1 MDVMINLTQIWLNQT
16 YSGRQ
21 GYIMLNLDDSDVK
34 GKTGWTTIYALTR
47 ALQIELGIT
56 ETADNF
62 GPSTQSRF
70 SKRFPNGI
78 IQQKDGEL
86 NADNIYGIIQGCLWC
101 KGYATGADTITT
113 HFYGGTGSA
122 VKSLKSDMGINS
134 SSSTITLNVMK
145 ALLSMDQYVL
155 LADYGGKSEIR
166 DIQRTLNAD
175 YQAYVGIVPC
185 DGIYGRAMNLGLIK
199 VLQAIEGYSVAD
211 ATGNFGNGTKSRLP
225 ILPDVSNPKAIT
237 LFRYCLTCNGYPAG
251 TSSVWDSSLV
261 SLVRSFQTEYFIPV
275 TGKGDVDTWMSLLLS
290 KGNEDRA
297 ASGCDCSTI
306 LDHSK
311 AQALY
316 NAGYRYVG
324 RYLTGTAGYDEH
336 PKNMTRTELEAIFSA
351 GLRVFAIFQE
361 GVADISHYTYEN
373 GFTDASKAVYAAS
386 TLGIPTGTILYF
398 AIDYDLMDGEISTT
412 AQQYF
417 RGVRDFLLV
426 SYLKYKAGVYGSR
439 NVCSKICAGGLA
451 ESSFVSDMSTG
462 FSGNMGYRIPA
473 NWAFDQFS
481 EYEFYYA
488 EGSFGLDKDAVS
500 GKYEGF
506 DHIISSAETVVP
518 APTMEDYEN
527 AALEIL
533 RTAKLIPVPQIGIE
547 FNKEF
552 TIDLGPVTVTFSAST
567 SDTFFVNDEPAT
579 WQDITVANDSFSV
592 DIMNLSTN
600 LFGKLDATLKANCG
614 LTGPTISFDLATA
627 VGNGVV
633 HYGMKLRTDGNLD
646 VYYKCEKILWTSA
659 DGSTEYKVYVQMKY
673 TFQSTVSPGGDEPDV
688 TYDYEPV
695 TNESPDISVA
705 MALILVAAIVIADAA
720 SGGTLTE
727 LIPLIISTAKL
738 AH

>member
-1 MDVMINLTQIWLNQT
+1 MLRKQKIRYL
-16 YSGRQ
+16 SG
-21 GYIMLNLDDSDVK
+21 
-34 GKTGWTTIYALTR
+34 AL
-47 ALQIELGIT
+47 AI
-56 ETADNF
+56 
-62 GPSTQSRF
+62 
-70 SKRFPNGI
+70 
-78 IQQKDGEL
+78 
-86 NADNIYGIIQGCLWC
+86 
-101 KGYATGADTITT
+101 
-113 HFYGGTGSA
+113 
-122 VKSLKSDMGINS
+122 
-134 SSSTITLNVMK
+134 
-145 ALLSMDQYVL
+145 LLSCSAIL
-155 LADYGGKSEIR
+155 SCSTAARAAESSHPEIR
-166 DIQRTLNAD
+166 TKDAATASASPVRPETKQPPRMLRDVRKQLEEDEVVQAGNYELAVGDPFDIKRDFT
-175 YQAYVGIVPC
+175 GIKFN
-185 DGIYGRAMNLGLIK
+185 REK
-199 VLQAIEGYSVAD
+199 VAVRFKD
-211 ATGNFGNGTKSRLP
+211 A
-225 ILPDVSNPKAIT
+225 
-237 LFRYCLTCNGYPAG
+237 
-251 TSSVWDSSLV
+251 
-261 SLVRSFQTEYFIPV
+261 
-275 TGKGDVDTWMSLLLS
+275 
-290 KGNEDRA
+290 
-297 ASGCDCSTI
+297 
-306 LDHSK
+306 LD
-311 AQALY
+311 
-316 NAGYRYVG
+316 
-324 RYLTGTAGYDEH
+324 E
-336 PKNMTRTELEAIFSA
+336 
-351 GLRVFAIFQE
+351 
-361 GVADISHYTYEN
+361 
-373 GFTDASKAVYAAS
+373 
-386 TLGIPTGTILYF
+386 ILYF

-439 NVCSKICAGGLA
+439 NVCSKISTGGLA
-451 ESSFVSDMSTG
+451 KSSFVSDMSTG

-488 EGSFGLDKDAVS
+488 EGSFGLDKDTVS
-500 GKYEGF
+500 RKYEGF
-506 DHIISSAETVVP
+506 DHIISSAETIVP
-518 APTMEDYEN
+518 APTMKDYEE
-527 AALEIL
+527 AALKIL
-533 RTAKLIPVPQIGIE
+533 RAAKLIPVPQIGIE

-567 SDTFFVNDEPAT
+567 SDTFFVYDEPAT

-646 VYYKCEKILWTSA
+646 VYYKCEKILWASA

-705 MALILVAAIVIADAA
+705 MALIFVAAIVIADAA